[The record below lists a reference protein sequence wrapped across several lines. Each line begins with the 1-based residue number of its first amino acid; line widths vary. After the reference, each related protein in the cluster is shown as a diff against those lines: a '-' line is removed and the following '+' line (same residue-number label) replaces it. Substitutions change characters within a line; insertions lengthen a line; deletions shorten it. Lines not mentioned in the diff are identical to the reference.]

1 MADRRAEPIGAS
13 RTSAASKPSR
23 AAGES
28 AANQGRIVRLTAQDG
43 LALAARIFDAPGE
56 RLPLLCL
63 AGLSRNSRDF
73 IGVGRHFAQHAEEP
87 RSVFAFDYRGRGL
100 SDHDPNWRNYAPI
113 VEAHDVLAAA
123 AALGIERAI
132 VVGTSRGGIIAMLLA
147 ALRPG
152 LLAGVV
158 LNDIGPVVE
167 GTGLARIKSYL
178 KRRRPARDWAEAE
191 ALVREAIGSQ
201 FPILSNDDWR
211 AFAEA
216 TFAETSDGV
225 VPQFDPKLLNIV
237 ETLDLTSRIPTL
249 WPQFLSLTRVP
260 VLGVRGELSDLLS
273 PATLGEMA
281 ARHPDFETV
290 TVVGQGHAPLLRDA
304 STLGRIEAFARRCE
318 HFFA

>member
-1 MADRRAEPIGAS
+1 VADRRAEPIGAF
-13 RTSAASKPSR
+13 RTGAASKPSR
-23 AAGES
+23 AAAKS
-28 AANQGRIVRLTAQDG
+28 AANEGRIVRLTAQDG
-43 LALAARIFDAPGE
+43 LALAARIFDGPRE

-73 IGVGRHFAQHAEEP
+73 IDLGRFFAQRAEEP
-87 RSVFAFDYRGRGL
+87 RSVCALDYRGRGL
-100 SDHDPNWRNYAPI
+100 SDHDPNWRNYTPI

-132 VVGTSRGGIIAMLLA
+132 IVGTSRGGIIAMLLG
-147 ALRPG
+147 ALRPA

-191 ALVREAIGSQ
+191 ALLREAVGSQ

-211 AFAEA
+211 AFAKA

-237 ETLDLTSRIPTL
+237 EALDLTSRIPTL

-273 PATLGEMA
+273 PATLAEMA
-281 ARHPDFETV
+281 TRHPDFEPV

-304 STLGRIEAFARRCE
+304 STLDRMEAFARRCE
-318 HFFA
+318 HLFA